1 MDLAFYWLHPET
13 LRSSAQ
19 TEIEAP
25 LLKVRPKAHC
35 GEPAE
40 EVLELR
46 SHAIRSSKLEDALEA
61 PPLGLRLPGFVVLR
75 FSKEHAPSIRGREEI
90 EPGGRRAR
98 RQVGR
103 AAAHLESRHE
113 RHAAADFDRAAVRRR
128 VAGVNL
134 GRRRRG
140 HAGYDKEQREA
151 RQGRHFAVTLT
162 LTSRTPPPRGTT
174 ATPSWNC
181 TLKSMSTSVS
191 ESKKLLMSASSSG
204 STRIT

>member
-1 MDLAFYWLHPET
+1 MKSPT
-13 LRSSAQ
+13 LESVVKRSNRVVGELVVRSA
-19 TEIEAP
+19 
-25 LLKVRPKAHC
+25 V
-35 GEPAE
+35 
-40 EVLELR
+40 
-46 SHAIRSSKLEDALEA
+46 
-61 PPLGLRLPGFVVLR
+61 RLPM
-75 FSKEHAPSIRGREEI
+75 SN
-90 EPGGRRAR
+90 PGTN
-98 RQVGR
+98 V
-103 AAAHLESRHE
+103 
-113 RHAAADFDRAAVRRR
+113 HAAADFDRAAVRRR

-134 GRRRRG
+134 GRGRRG

-174 ATPSWNC
+174 TTPSWNC